1 MSGVCVCMCVYKC
14 VCILYVFEGI
24 IEYFRE
30 KALFQ
35 IKIDPT
41 ALKELLRVLL
51 GIGLGHWQGIWDGWS
66 NRVGGGVARS
76 LCR

>member
-1 MSGVCVCMCVYKC
+1 MC

-24 IEYFRE
+24 TEYFRE

-35 IKIDPT
+35 IKIDLT
-41 ALKELLRVLL
+41 ALEELLRALL
-51 GIGLGHWQGIWDGWS
+51 GIGLGHWQGIWDGLS
-66 NRVGGGVARS
+66 NRVGGPRS